1 MPTITITKEQFNALQ
16 ICKAGP
22 KDLRYYLNGIHVDL
36 KRDLIESTD
45 GHRCLRVINLTGEP
59 FDEEYIFSIQGKAP
73 AKCISVRICKEQIT
87 FFDKMAK
94 VISTVIPQI
103 LDGRFPDTD
112 RVIPKPEDIEK
123 QRTELR
129 EFSVNPQYLYDVSK
143 VLVTGKNYLTTK
155 IIFLED
161 MSVLVEFP
169 GNKNI
174 EYKIMLVRSK

>member
-1 MPTITITKEQFNALQ
+1 
-16 ICKAGP
+16 
-22 KDLRYYLNGIHVDL
+22 
-36 KRDLIESTD
+36 
-45 GHRCLRVINLTGEP
+45 
-59 FDEEYIFSIQGKAP
+59 
-73 AKCISVRICKEQIT
+73 
-87 FFDKMAK
+87 MAK
-94 VISTVIPQI
+94 MISTIIPQI

-174 EYKIMLVRSK
+174 EYKIMLVRS